1 VSIVDPRQAERIVK
15 WMDSNSDEMVEFL
28 KGLVLLESPSD
39 VPESQSAVQELLATA
54 LTDVGLDVHHLEG
67 ERTGGHLLARA
78 KGRVNHSES
87 QLMIGHSDTVWP
99 LGTLEELPVEIEGGT
114 LSGPGVFDMKGG
126 LTQIVF
132 ALKALSAL
140 GLEPALAPVVF
151 INSDEEIGSPE
162 SIAHVRGLA
171 QEVERVFVLEP
182 AMGPR
187 GVIKTARKGVGRFT
201 LTLTGKPAHAGL
213 DPEAGASAILELSY
227 LIQKLHALNDRER
240 GVSVNVGVI
249 DGGVRPNVVAPK
261 STAVVDVRV
270 PTMADGQRIERA
282 IQSLE
287 VETPGVTLEVHGRI
301 GTPPLE
307 RTPRNRALWDAA
319 RAVGAAMGLSLE
331 DGMAGGGSD
340 GNTTSQFAATLDG
353 LGPIGDGAHAR
364 HEHVRISGLVE
375 RCGLL
380 AGLLMSRTDY
390 NP

>member
-1 VSIVDPRQAERIVK
+1 MSIVDPRQAERIVQ
-15 WMDSNSDEMVEFL
+15 WMDSNSDEMVDFL
-28 KGLVLLESPSD
+28 RGLVLLESPSD
-39 VPESQSAVQELLATA
+39 VPESQGAVQKLLATA
-54 LTDVGLDVHHLEG
+54 LTDVGLDVRHLEG

-78 KGRVNHSES
+78 KGRASHSES

-99 LGTLEELPVEIEGGT
+99 LGTLEELPVEIENGKLT
-114 LSGPGVFDMKGG
+114 GPGVFDMKGG

-140 GLEPALAPVVF
+140 DLEPALAPVVF

-162 SIAHVRGLA
+162 SRAHVRGLA
-171 QEVERVFVLEP
+171 QEVQRVFVLEP

-201 LTLTGKPAHAGL
+201 LTITGRPAHAGL

-270 PTMADGQRIERA
+270 PTTADGQRIETA
-282 IQSLE
+282 IHGLV
-287 VETPGVTLEVHGRI
+287 VETPGVTLDVHGRI

-307 RTPRNRALWDAA
+307 RTPRNQALWNAA

-340 GNTTSQFAATLDG
+340 GNTTSQFTATLDG

-380 AGLLMSRTDY
+380 AGLLMSRTNNDL
-390 NP
+390 